1 MKKKK
6 TKPVHSAKSQSVK
19 RLPRRSIIIVAAIAL
34 VSVAAVTVISRQSAA
49 GKQAEGTQKP
59 TTETANAAGKKY
71 TKVKVGNQEVFVDSQ
86 TGKIKPLTPQEAQE
100 LAQGLKTMLDKNKS
114 SEGLVEEYHADGSV
128 SLDLQGRFQ
137 NVTVARE
144 NEDGT
149 VTTSCV
155 DTPRAAANF
164 FGIDPKLVESNP
176 QAPKPVNSP
185 GQ

>member
-6 TKPVHSAKSQSVK
+6 TRPVKSARK
-19 RLPRRSIIIVAAIAL
+19 LPPRSLVIGAVIVLVAITAI
-34 VSVAAVTVISRQSAA
+34 TVISRQSAS
-49 GKQAEGTQKP
+49 GKQAEMSQQL
-59 TTETANAAGKKY
+59 TTAATDTAGKKY
-71 TKVKVGNQEVFVDSQ
+71 MKVKVGGREVFVDPQ

-114 SEGLVEEYHADGSV
+114 SEGLVEEHNADGSI
-128 SLDLQGRFQ
+128 SIDLQGRFQ
-137 NVTVARE
+137 NVAVARE

-155 DTPRAAANF
+155 DTTRAAANF

>member
-6 TKPVHSAKSQSVK
+6 TKPVQSAR
-19 RLPRRSIIIVAAIAL
+19 RLPRRSLIIIAAIAL
-34 VSVAAVTVISRQSAA
+34 VSLAAVTVISRQSAS
-49 GKQAEGTQKP
+49 GKAEGTPKI

-114 SEGLVEEYHADGSV
+114 SEGLVEEHHADGSV
-128 SLDLQGRFQ
+128 SIDLQGRFQ

>member
-6 TKPVHSAKSQSVK
+6 TKLAQSAKM
-19 RLPRRSIIIVAAIAL
+19 LPRRSAIIIAAIAL
-34 VSVAAVTVISRQSAA
+34 ASLATITVVSRQSAS
-49 GKQAEGTQKP
+49 GKQHDAQNV
-59 TTETANAAGKKY
+59 TTATANPAGKKY
-71 TKVKVGNQEVFVDSQ
+71 TKVKVGGQEVFVDSQ
-86 TGKIKPLTPQEAQE
+86 TGKIKPLTSQEAQE
-100 LAQGLKTMLDKNKS
+100 LAQSLKTMLDKNKS
-114 SEGLVEEYHADGSV
+114 SEGLVEVQNPDGSI
-128 SLDLQGRFQ
+128 SMDLQGRFQ

-164 FGIDPKLVESNP
+164 FGIDPKLVESSP
-176 QAPKPVNSP
+176 QAPKPANSP

>member
-6 TKPVHSAKSQSVK
+6 TKPAQSAK
-19 RLPRRSIIIVAAIAL
+19 RLPRRSIVIIAAIAL
-34 VSVAAVTVISRQSAA
+34 VSITAITVISRQSAS
-49 GKQAEGTQKP
+49 GKQSEGPQKLP
-59 TTETANAAGKKY
+59 TETANAAGRKY

-114 SEGLVEEYHADGSV
+114 SEGLVEEHNADGSISV
-128 SLDLQGRFQ
+128 DLQGRFQ
-137 NVTVARE
+137 NVAVARE

-155 DTPRAAANF
+155 DTTRAAANF

>member
-6 TKPVHSAKSQSVK
+6 TKPVQSAKRQSVK
-19 RLPRRSIIIVAAIAL
+19 RLPRRSVIIIAAVAL
-34 VSVAAVTVISRQSAA
+34 VSVAAVTVISRQSAS
-49 GKQAEGTQKP
+49 GKAEGTQKI

-71 TKVKVGNQEVFVDSQ
+71 TKVKVGNQEVYVDSQ

-128 SLDLQGRFQ
+128 SIDLQGRFQ

-155 DTPRAAANF
+155 DTARAAANF

>member
-6 TKPVHSAKSQSVK
+6 TKPVQSTR
-19 RLPRRSIIIVAAIAL
+19 RLPRRSVIIIAAIAL
-34 VSVAAVTVISRQSAA
+34 LSVAAVTVISRQSAS
-49 GKQAEGTQKP
+49 GRQAEGTQKMA
-59 TTETANAAGKKY
+59 TETANAAGKKY

-114 SEGLVEEYHADGSV
+114 SEGLVEAYHADGSV
-128 SLDLQGRFQ
+128 SIDLQGRFQ

-176 QAPKPVNSP
+176 QAPKTVNSP

>member
-6 TKPVHSAKSQSVK
+6 TKPVQSAR
-19 RLPRRSIIIVAAIAL
+19 RLPRRSLIIIAAIAL
-34 VSVAAVTVISRQSAA
+34 LSVAAVTVISRQSAV
-49 GKQAEGTQKP
+49 GKQAEGTQKI
-59 TTETANAAGKKY
+59 TTETSNAAGRKY

-128 SLDLQGRFQ
+128 SIDLQGRFQ